1 MERETRKKLEGLF
14 RNYRKNKRRLD
25 EIGGDIGLSAIDY
38 SRLNVQTT
46 PGNTLE
52 EKICRYLDESDR
64 LTLYTRVVWYTLIKY
79 SGQVKEELI
88 KTYYFDGQS
97 IMGSAHAVHI
107 SRRTLFRYLDDILE
121 SAETYAKELKVL

>member
-38 SRLNVQTT
+38 SRLNVQST
-46 PGNTLE
+46 PGNALE
-52 EKICRYLDESDR
+52 ERVCRFLDESDR

-88 KTYYFDGQS
+88 KTYYFDGLS
-97 IMGSAHAVHI
+97 IMGTAHAVHV
-107 SRRTLFRYLDDILE
+107 SRRTVFRYLDDILE
-121 SAETYAKELKVL
+121 SAEIYARELKVL